1 MSLRF
6 VFLCWAMLLCPF
18 SGFAQNKDLDV
29 LSDAA
34 AKAVKRGDYNTA
46 ETLYRN
52 YVTLFRQQGRQRNY
66 QYSEILAY
74 LARRAMQTGKTDQ
87 AIKLQEEVI
96 EVKASAP
103 DCNFA
108 QWASAISD
116 LASFYS
122 AKGDYTQAIETGQ
135 KALDML
141 GKKLGEKHH
150 SYNIALANLAAYYAA
165 RGRQGDYETAVSLGE
180 TAVKNLKKGTPEYAS
195 TLNALVVYYSQTG
208 DYDNAKRIS
217 EIVPKKVQKQLK
229 TDGIHYATVLNNQS
243 VQLANAGN
251 YDEAIEF
258 ALRAKE
264 CFEQAE
270 GAQTQAYAKLLNNM
284 AIFYSHQHD
293 YKVATELL
301 EAALPIFER
310 TVNKQHPDYLRCLS
324 DLSAIYMAG
333 GNLDK
338 ADELANE
345 SDNIHEL
352 IKDEDNTK
360 YAMALS
366 KQADIFASNGNYQR
380 AIENE
385 QKAFDI
391 FQKRND
397 TNNMVMSLCNLAT
410 YWADDGKL
418 DKAYETAQR
427 SLDIFQNDK
436 EGNIYYAQALNN
448 AALLYY
454 QNEKYQTATQY
465 GIEAQQIYEHIGD
478 TANIIY
484 ARILANNAMFSFANH
499 NKDSAKIGS
508 AIEMAQKA
516 LDIQVGMLGSEHP
529 DLVPLLYNLA
539 IYHIKA
545 NNTKEAGQK
554 YMQALSLQSQDVRT
568 NFLHLTSQERERYW
582 NQKNYIFKNAP
593 MIAYQDTLD
602 LRMATMAYNA
612 LLFRKGILLNSD
624 IDFRSIIKA
633 SGNHDLYQRYNKL
646 DELQKQLSNYY
657 KQPSHIRGL
666 SKQTKNE
673 IYELE
678 RTLVR
683 DCKEYGNFTKDLDI
697 NVDDVRRALQ
707 EDEAAIE
714 FADIYI
720 EGRGNTYLAFLIRK
734 GLAHPKLIRL
744 FSDDELH
751 NLKYG
756 ATDFFKAMQTRSGID
771 SIYSDIRLGQMLWEP
786 LINELDSS
794 INKLYFSP
802 TSLFYQ
808 LGIEYLPCD
817 TDTTHINDK
826 FDIYRVSSTKI
837 LTKRSLK
844 SPAIH
849 SAAVYGGLYYD
860 MSLSQLQEQQHLQ
873 ANRDNLLAE
882 TGNTDRSRAID
893 SLSLRGSMG
902 YLPGTL
908 HEADSVGE
916 QLMQKGIPT
925 KMMIGYEGTEE
936 SFKALDGQDLS
947 IIHIATHGFY
957 IPEKDVRRHNR
968 RLAFLDEQAENMGN
982 PLYYSGLLL
991 SGANYVLKGGKLPEG
1006 LEDGILTANE
1016 IAQIDL
1022 NKTDMVV
1029 LSACQTGVGEIREDG
1044 VFGIQRG
1051 FKKAGVRSLL
1061 MSLWNVDDNATV
1073 MMMTRFYQNLMN
1085 GDSKYEALKKAQ
1097 KEMRQNGFSTFYCAS
1112 FILLDGI

>member
-1 MSLRF
+1 LG
-6 VFLCWAMLLCPF
+6 L
-18 SGFAQNKDLDV
+18 AQNKDLNV

-34 AKAVKRGDYNTA
+34 SKAVKRGDYNTA
-46 ETLYRN
+46 DTLYHN
-52 YVTLFRQQGRQRNY
+52 YVGLFRQQGIQKDY

-74 LARRAMQTGKTDQ
+74 LARRAMQMGKIGQ
-87 AIKLQEEVI
+87 AIIMQEEVI
-96 EVKASAP
+96 EVKATAP
-103 DCNFA
+103 DCNFT

-150 SYNIALANLAAYYAA
+150 TYNIALANLAAYYEA

-180 TAVKNLKKGTPEYAS
+180 KAVKNIKKETPEYAS
-195 TLNALVVYYSQTG
+195 TLNALVVYYSQIG
-208 DYDNAKRIS
+208 DFDKAKSVS
-217 EIVPKKVQKQLK
+217 EVAMKEVQKRLK
-229 TDGIHYATVLNNQS
+229 ADGIHYATILNNQS
-243 VQLANAGN
+243 VKLANAGN
-251 YDEAIEF
+251 YDEAIKF

-264 CFEQAE
+264 CFEQID
-270 GAQTQAYAKLLNNM
+270 GTQTHVYAKLLNNM
-284 AIFYSHQHD
+284 ATFYFHQHD
-293 YKVATELL
+293 YKTATELL
-301 EAALPIFER
+301 EMSLPIYER
-310 TVNKQHPDYLRCLS
+310 TVNRQHPDYLRCLS
-324 DLSAIYMAG
+324 DLSAAYVAD

-360 YAMALS
+360 YAMSLS

-380 AIENE
+380 AIDNG
-385 QKAFDI
+385 QKAFEI

-397 TNNMVMSLCNLAT
+397 KDNMAMSLSKLAT
-410 YWADDGKL
+410 YWANDGKL
-418 DKAYETAQR
+418 DKAYEIAQR
-427 SLDIFQNDK
+427 SLDFFQEDN
-436 EGNIYYAQALNN
+436 EESTYYAQVLNN
-448 AALLYY
+448 ALLLYY
-454 QNEKYQTATQY
+454 QGGDYQTATKY
-465 GIEAQQIYEHIGD
+465 GLKAQHIYEHIGD
-478 TANIIY
+478 TGNIIY
-484 ARILANNAMFSFANH
+484 ARILANNAMLSFVN
-499 NKDSAKIGS
+499 NQLEP

-516 LDIQVGMLGSEHP
+516 LDIQVGILGSEHP

-545 NNTKEAGQK
+545 SNTKEARQK
-554 YMQALSLQSQDVRT
+554 YMQALSLQSEDVRT

-582 NQKNYIFKNAP
+582 NRKNYIFKNAP
-593 MIAYQDTLD
+593 LIAYQDTLD
-602 LRMATMAYNA
+602 QRMATMAYNA

-646 DELQKQLSNYY
+646 EELQKQLASYY
-657 KQPSHIRGL
+657 NQPSHIRGL
-666 SKQTKNE
+666 SKQIKNE
-673 IYELE
+673 IYQLE

-683 DCKEYGNFTKDLDI
+683 DCKEYGSFTSDLEI
-697 NVDDVRRALQ
+697 NVDDVIQGLQ

-714 FADIYI
+714 FADIYL
-720 EGRGNTYLAFLIRK
+720 EGRGVTYLAFLIRK
-734 GLAHPKLIRL
+734 GLTHPKMIRL
-744 FSDDELH
+744 FSEDELL

-756 ATDFFKAMQTRSGID
+756 ATSLFKAMQTQSGID
-771 SIYSDIRLGQMLWEP
+771 SIYSDVRFGRMLWEP
-786 LINELDSS
+786 IINELDSS

-817 TDTTHINDK
+817 TLATHINDK
-826 FDIYRVSSTKI
+826 FDVYRLSSTKM

-860 MSLSQLQEQQHLQ
+860 MSLSQLQEQHH
-873 ANRDNLLAE
+873 LLADRD
-882 TGNTDRSRAID
+882 GNLSAEIGSTDRSRAID
-893 SLSLRGSMG
+893 SLSLRGSVG

-908 HEADSVGE
+908 HEADSIGE

-936 SFKALDGQDLS
+936 SFKALDGQDMS

-957 IPEKDVRRHNR
+957 IPENDVRRHNR
-968 RLAFLDEQAENMGN
+968 RLVFLDNQAENISN
-982 PLYYSGLLL
+982 PLNYSGLLF
-991 SGANYVLKGGKLPEG
+991 SGANYVLKGGKQQDG
-1006 LEDGILTANE
+1006 VEDGILTANE
-1016 IAQIDL
+1016 IAQMDL
-1022 NKTDMVV
+1022 NKTDLVV

-1051 FKKAGVRSLL
+1051 FKKAGVHSLL
-1061 MSLWNVDDNATV
+1061 MSLWNVDDKGTV
-1073 MMMTRFYQNLMN
+1073 MMMTRFYQYLTDGYTKN
-1085 GDSKYEALKKAQ
+1085 KALQYAQ
-1097 KEMRQNGFSTFYCAS
+1097 KEMQHNGFSSFYWAS
-1112 FILLDGI
+1112 FVLLDGM